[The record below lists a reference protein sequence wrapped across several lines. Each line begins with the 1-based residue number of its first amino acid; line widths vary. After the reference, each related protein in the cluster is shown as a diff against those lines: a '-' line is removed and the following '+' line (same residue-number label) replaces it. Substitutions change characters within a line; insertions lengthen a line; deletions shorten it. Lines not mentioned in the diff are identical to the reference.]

1 MIVKIGKV
9 KIDSKEVIDFN
20 LSVPMRSVSHGSE
33 FSVVPFDRVKLLKGK
48 SRSCSHRVG
57 KDLFYSSSPVKG
69 NGDNIDVKS
78 DSRVYIRSYRDRI
91 YDLCKYIQKD
101 SSSGVDLL
109 IKMKNGDIVRFGCE
123 NSGKDLSNPER
134 VENPDSFSS
143 PIQLK
148 SILDRIGFSHNR

>member
-1 MIVKIGKV
+1 MSIVKIGKV
-9 KIDSKEVIDFN
+9 KVDKESVLDFC

-33 FSVVPFDRVKLLKGK
+33 FSVVPFDKVRLIKGK

-69 NGDNIDVKS
+69 GDHIDVKS

-109 IKMKNGDIVRFGCE
+109 IKMKICLRYPMIWMMKFLF
-123 NSGKDLSNPER
+123 K
-134 VENPDSFSS
+134 
-143 PIQLK
+143 IYAK
-148 SILDRIGFSHNR
+148 NRNN